1 MPPQIIA
8 PPLRLLPPPS
18 AAYCPPRLSHP
29 LPAAGD
35 AEVQSR
41 LGDQEDTIQRQ
52 GRELTELNTKL
63 NKLIKAAKEQSEYT
77 Y

>member
-8 PPLRLLPPPS
+8 PPLR
-18 AAYCPPRLSHP
+18 CLSPP
-29 LPAAGD
+29 LPGVGD